1 MKNKI
6 IFKRSIAFAMV
17 VLVVLSMFTIFVA
30 AEKVVPDGIKASNV
44 CDDLE
49 TMGYDLSDYPR
60 DESANFISVIDFTE
74 YGYHYSGDQRYFGL
88 YIYVYNPSG
97 KKLSTTGNAV
107 ELSFNHKD
115 TGETGYVKYNL
126 RVMSVSADAGNEYVF
141 YKFFVNNSSAI
152 GANVGKY
159 RTYKLSSIEL
169 QYEEKGVPKAK
180 SFKIGGS
187 YAFTGYQDNFGP
199 AGSDLPLHCNYSTI
213 EVIDVELHG
222 ASWYTDTSDL
232 GEDYRYEVSSVYF
245 NIPNYYINKYGNFE
259 DETSG
264 LYSVQG
270 EYYKY
275 VTNGILVPD
284 SVYNDFKPYA
294 GVDISMKSAY
304 KDSTLG
310 SGFGFFGEYSHSTPL
325 DSRLCEYSFSYNMY
339 TGTKLGIPIENY
351 RSDNVIFDILHV
363 LKNGG
368 SGELYLSQDA
378 FFEQYYDS
386 NSRHYSLASG
396 LPIMGDYNFGKLSS
410 KISYNISVKDG
421 SLNDSIRSY
430 ADKIGY
436 SQNDG
441 TIKRWLTSFLVG
453 DLLSDAEGYDEIR
466 PIIEVKNG
474 IFGPTSGLYD
484 IEAIAED
491 LFLTKEDAE
500 GLRSFVSDNAS
511 DSHIYL
517 MRFEVNPYY
526 SSEITLTNDVVKGPY
541 TSSTYAQQNQGYYFE
556 KVLFE
561 NFDILSFTFKDV
573 GNNYKTVPV
582 STDPID
588 IIGSIVPEPEDD
600 NGFDKIKNDISDR
613 YSEMKTMFDDLFESF
628 SSLNVVLR
636 TILILLI
643 VVVLV
648 FLLILLIKYGSAIVI
663 PIARGIGG
671 VFSWLGS
678 AFAWIFGKLGSAV
691 KWTYTN
697 VDKFKDKALAAISLK
712 GDYDNIRSK
721 SKEKRSAKKEQR
733 KQKQEERRRQLE
745 LQRRRKLPRKASKS
759 GQKVSFSSIHVKK
772 SKPVKKHKASKKS
785 PKITISKKK

>member
-1 MKNKI
+1 MINKI
-6 IFKRSIAFAMV
+6 IFKRSIAFAMT
-17 VLVVLSMFTIFVA
+17 VLVVLSTFTIFVA

-74 YGYHYSGDQRYFGL
+74 FGYHYSGDQRYFGL

-159 RTYKLSSIEL
+159 RMYKLSSIEL
-169 QYEEKGVPKAK
+169 QYEEKGVSKAK

-199 AGSDLPLHCNYSTI
+199 SGSNLPLHCNYSTI

-245 NIPNYYINKYGNFE
+245 NIPNYYINKYGNLE

-270 EYYKY
+270 VYSKS
-275 VTNGILVPD
+275 VTNGLV
-284 SVYNDFKPYA
+284 VQ
-294 GVDISMKSAY
+294 GSAY
-304 KDSTLG
+304 SDFESYEQMVLSAQSGYKNYSVG
-310 SGFGFFGEYSHSTPL
+310 SGFGFYSLQDSYMQGTGVRYTSDISFNYSLKTYSNIFQVIDVRSKYPIDQILHIVKGDSYSDEISQEVWLSEYSTNRSVWNSAL
-325 DSRLCEYSFSYNMY
+325 KLAVMKDLSF
-339 TGTKLGIPIENY
+339 GDLGRQRY
-351 RSDNVIFDILHV
+351 FDIT
-363 LKNGG
+363 
-368 SGELYLSQDA
+368 
-378 FFEQYYDS
+378 
-386 NSRHYSLASG
+386 
-396 LPIMGDYNFGKLSS
+396 
-410 KISYNISVKDG
+410 VKDN
-421 SLNDSIRSY
+421 SLNESIKSY
-430 ADKIGY
+430 ADKVGY
-436 SQNDG
+436 SQASGDV
-441 TIKRWLTSFLVG
+441 KRWLMNFFLG
-453 DLLSDAEGYDEIR
+453 DLLSDAEGYDEIK
-466 PIIEVKNG
+466 PIVEINTG
-474 IFGPTSGLYD
+474 IFGPTSGIYD

-500 GLRSFVSDNAS
+500 GLKSFVSANGS

-526 SSEITLTNDVVKGPY
+526 SKEVILTNNVNDVSPDGYDHKGL
-541 TSSTYAQQNQGYYFE
+541 YFE
-556 KVLFE
+556 KVVFSG
-561 NFDILSFTFKDV
+561 FDILSFTFKDV
-573 GNNYKTVPV
+573 AGIYKTVPV
-582 STDPID
+582 SCDPID

-600 NGFDKIKNDISDR
+600 NGFDKIKNDVLDNYNSFKKLFDNVISDI
-613 YSEMKTMFDDLFESF
+613 T
-628 SSLNVVLR
+628 SLNDFLR
-636 TILILLI
+636 SILIFCLI
-643 VVVLV
+643 AVLIA
-648 FLLILLIKYGSAIVI
+648 LLILAIKYGSAILI

-678 AFAWIFGKLGSAV
+678 AFAWIFGKLGSAA

-721 SKEKRSAKKEQR
+721 SKEKRTAKREQK
-733 KQKQEERRRQLE
+733 KQKREERRNKLE
-745 LQRRRKLPRKASKS
+745 IERRRKLPRKASKS
-759 GQKVSFSSIHVKK
+759 GQKVSFSSIHAKK
-772 SKPVKKHKASKKS
+772 PKPIKKHKASKQS